1 MGIKNLNKF
10 LRDKCPDVF
19 VMTHLSMYAYK
30 KIAIDISLYM
40 HKFKAVCGD
49 NWLSAFL
56 NLVASLRNNE
66 IHCVFIFDGKAPPEK
81 DAEKAKR
88 KEEKE
93 KLDQTVM
100 ELEEALNV
108 YHTTGVIEPI
118 LIRLYATRK
127 EDDQPKRLLGKSTNT
142 IDIRWIEDKI
152 NQKRKQIINISPIDF
167 EYAKELFDIL
177 HVPYYTAIG
186 EAEKMCAKLCID
198 GHVEAVLSEDTD
210 VIAYRA
216 PYFLTKIDTR
226 EETCLSLHYSSI
238 LDQLQL
244 TPEQMLDL
252 CIMCGTDYNTNIP
265 KIGVHTAY
273 KNLVQHGSID
283 NIGLN
288 TNLDIS
294 ILAHVRGRELFTVFS
309 DYKIDK
315 IPYCGQPDF
324 NALEQFATTHKLSL
338 NIDKFR
344 SNFTRQIIILDDD

>member
-19 VMTHLSMYAYK
+19 VMTHLSVYAYK

-56 NLVASLRNNE
+56 NLVGSLRNNE
-66 IHCVFIFDGKAPPEK
+66 IHCVFIFDGKAPQEK

-88 KEEKE
+88 KEQKE
-93 KLDQTVM
+93 KLEQNVM
-100 ELEEALNV
+100 ELEEALHI
-108 YHTTGVIEPI
+108 YHTTGVVEPI
-118 LIRLYATRK
+118 LVRLYATKK
-127 EDDQPKRLLGKSTNT
+127 EDNTPKRLLGKSNAF
-142 IDIRWIEDKI
+142 DINWVEDKI
-152 NQKRKQIINISPIDF
+152 DQKRKQIITISHIDF

-177 HVPYYTAIG
+177 QVPYYTAIG

-198 GHVEAVLSEDTD
+198 GYVEAVLSEDTD
-210 VIAYRA
+210 VIAYKA
-216 PYFLTKIDTR
+216 PLFLTKIDTR
-226 EETCLSLHYSSI
+226 EETCMSIEYNSI
-238 LDQLQL
+238 LTQLGL
-244 TPEQMLDL
+244 TSPQMLDL

-265 KIGVHTAY
+265 KIGVHNAY
-273 KNLVQHGSID
+273 KNLLQHTSID

-294 ILAHVRGRELFTVFS
+294 ILSHVRSRELFTIFS
-309 DYKIDK
+309 DYNIDK

-324 NALEQFATTHKLSL
+324 DRLEKFATTHKLSL
-338 NIDKFR
+338 NVDKFK
-344 SNFTRQIIILDDD
+344 SNFTRQIVILDDE